1 MAGFGTMPFGVGPFG
16 TTYATALPSAAA
28 QIPSARNID
37 AFGRFT
43 QVDDEANGGFDG
55 MSDNMQR
62 ALVLLGLGQTL
73 PDKFLADFTSR
84 TESDIRQAL
93 APLSGVVAIDLI
105 TVTDNGGSLGTAYI
119 ELRDLE
125 SGQTKVF
132 KPTT

>member
-16 TTYATALPSAAA
+16 TTYSAPLPSAAA

-43 QVDDEANGGFDG
+43 QNDDLANGGFDG

-62 ALVLLGLGQTL
+62 ALVLLGLGQAL
-73 PDKFLADFTSR
+73 PDKFVADFSLR
-84 TESDIRQAL
+84 TEADIRQAL
-93 APLSGVVAIDLI
+93 APLSGVVAIEAI
-105 TVTDNGGSLGTAYI
+105 TVTDNGASLGTAAI

-132 KPTT
+132 KPTV

>member
-16 TTYATALPSAAA
+16 STLDDPLPSSAA

-43 QVDDEANGGFDG
+43 QVDDLANGGFDG

-62 ALVLLGLGQTL
+62 ALIYLGLNQVL
-73 PDKFLADFTSR
+73 PDKLVADFTSR

-93 APLSGVVAIDLI
+93 APLNGVVEIELI
-105 TVTDNGGSLGTAYI
+105 TITDSGKSLGTAYI

-132 KPTT
+132 KPST